1 MEDSYP
7 PPQILIYQKFQSII
21 VKGYINETERKEKK
35 SFFFLEAITFYINL
49 MKNARSTIA
58 KFIAYKPYKLISQLV
73 NMCVLY
79 IN

>member
-1 MEDSYP
+1 MR
-7 PPQILIYQKFQSII
+7 LK
-21 VKGYINETERKEKK
+21 ERKRKV
-35 SFFFLEAITFYINL
+35 FFFWEAITFYINL

>member
-1 MEDSYP
+1 MR
-7 PPQILIYQKFQSII
+7 LK
-21 VKGYINETERKEKK
+21 ERKRKV
-35 SFFFLEAITFYINL
+35 FFFWEAITFYINL

-79 IN
+79 INVGSQIVAQTQIEKDMGPISSVQ